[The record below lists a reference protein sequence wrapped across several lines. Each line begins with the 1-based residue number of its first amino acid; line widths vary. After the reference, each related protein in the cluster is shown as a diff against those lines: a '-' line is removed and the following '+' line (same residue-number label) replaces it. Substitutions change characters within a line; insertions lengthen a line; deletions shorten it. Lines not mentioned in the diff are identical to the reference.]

1 MLAYAKSHGY
11 ITLCKTMVLDEFVC
25 FDRVDIDIVYLSVCL
40 SVCVFSL
47 LSLSRCLLIYLFL
60 LILYICLSV
69 CLSVCLCVY
78 SLLSLSRCL
87 LIYLFLPLWP
97 RGDYARRKQMI
108 RRTDC
113 VYWNFESYHFWKK
126 TFDIATRMATVKT
139 DDRESSHSRPT
150 NINISRQ
157 NTR

>member
-1 MLAYAKSHGY
+1 
-11 ITLCKTMVLDEFVC
+11 MVLDEFVC

-60 LILYICLSV
+60 
-69 CLSVCLCVY
+69 
-78 SLLSLSRCL
+78 
-87 LIYLFLPLWP
+87 PLWP

-113 VYWNFESYHFWKK
+113 VY
-126 TFDIATRMATVKT
+126 
-139 DDRESSHSRPT
+139 
-150 NINISRQ
+150 
-157 NTR
+157 